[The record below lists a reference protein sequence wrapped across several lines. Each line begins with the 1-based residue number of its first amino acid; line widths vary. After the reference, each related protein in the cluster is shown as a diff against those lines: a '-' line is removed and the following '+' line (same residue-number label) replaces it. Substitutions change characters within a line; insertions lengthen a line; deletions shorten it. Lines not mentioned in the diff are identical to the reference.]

1 MDKIIYIRKELNKNE
16 KRTPIIPLDIKNLI
30 NNNYTIYIESSQ
42 NRIFKDHEYEKEG
55 AFITKLLWNHPKFKE
70 TLIIG
75 LKELDNLNNLNKHH
89 HVYFAHCYKKQNN
102 SIEILNMFKKSN
114 SILYDF
120 EYFLNKDKSL
130 KRIISFG
137 FYAGTAGAS
146 IGLLQYYSFLI
157 NKKDIKDLK
166 YYENQEILINDLKN
180 IKLDAK
186 IYKKIN
192 KNLNKNPQ
200 IVIIGPNGNCGKGVQ
215 YILNQLNIK
224 YDILT
229 SNDEINISVLKKYD
243 IIFNCILLDE
253 NYNNIWFSQNN
264 INEITAPLLIID
276 ISCDNEKNNNPIQLK
291 YPNTTFQNPIFQI
304 NEFIKIIAISNLPS
318 FLPKDSSTYF
328 SNKCTEL
335 LLEYSNDIYPVNW
348 INNKNIFYKMIDE
361 I

>member
-1 MDKIIYIRKELNKNE
+1 MDKIIYIRKELNNNE
-16 KRTPIIPLDIKNLI
+16 KRTPIIPSDIKNLI
-30 NNNYTIYIESSQ
+30 NNNYSIYIESSQ
-42 NRIFKDHEYEKEG
+42 NRIFNDNEYEKEG
-55 AFITKLLWNHPKFKE
+55 AFITILKWEHPKFKDA
-70 TLIIG
+70 LIIG
-75 LKELDNLNNLNKHH
+75 LKELDNLNNLNNHQ

-102 SIEILNMFKKSN
+102 SIQILNAFKKSN

-120 EYFLNKDKSL
+120 EYFLNQENN

-137 FYAGTAGAS
+137 FYAGIAGVS
-146 IGLLQYYSFLI
+146 IGLLQYYSYFM
-157 NKKDIKDLK
+157 NKKNLKDLK
-166 YYENQEILINDLKN
+166 YYENQKILINDLKN
-180 IKLDAK
+180 ISLESS
-186 IYKKIN
+186 
-192 KNLNKNPQ
+192 LNPQ

-224 YDILT
+224 YDMIT
-229 SNDEINISVLKKYD
+229 SSDKINISFLKKYD

-253 NYNNIWFSQNN
+253 NYNNIWFSEEN
-264 INEITAPLLIID
+264 ITEITRSLLIVD

-328 SNKCTEL
+328 SSKCTQL

-348 INNKNIFYKMIDE
+348 ISNKNIFYKMLNNI
-361 I
+361 